1 MKSKSRNENEKLKF
15 HGLRIWLT
23 RVSMAWRSTE
33 LIVSPARKLL
43 LCPAQRHAVLPG
55 GEAAALLDVLRDHEA
70 LD

>member
-1 MKSKSRNENEKLKF
+1 MMKSKSRNENENLKY

-23 RVSMAWRSTE
+23 RVSIYRRKAM
-33 LIVSPARKLL
+33 IVSPAGKLP
-43 LCPAQRHAVLPG
+43 LCAAQCHAVLAG